1 MSPETIKQ
9 LWALLGVT
17 ATAVLGWI
25 GYALKVRTDMK
36 KEEIDRGRK
45 ASESERVER
54 EKLRKELEDKL
65 NKISSLSESQ
75 RVICENQARIEDSL
89 NKIVNLSL
97 SQEER
102 LSAISEGLLIALDS
116 CLTQDR
122 ILLENGLM
130 TGDLSKKY
138 QDIEDFEKK
147 LRANV
152 LAPKKETLERL

>member
-1 MSPETIKQ
+1 MNSETIKQ
-9 LWALLGVT
+9 LWALVGVV

-45 ASESERVER
+45 ASESERMER

-65 NKISSLSESQ
+65 NKISSLSDSQ

-102 LSAISEGLLIALDS
+102 LSAISEGHLIALDS
-116 CLTQDR
+116 CLTQDK

-147 LRANV
+147 LRASA

>member
-1 MSPETIKQ
+1 MSPETTKL
-9 LWALLGVT
+9 LWALLGVI

-36 KEEIDRGRK
+36 KEEIDRGRR

-97 SQEER
+97 SQVER
-102 LSAISEGLLIALDS
+102 LSAISAGLLIALDS
-116 CLTQDR
+116 CLTQEK
-122 ILLENGLM
+122 ILLKN
-130 TGDLSKKY
+130 S
-138 QDIEDFEKK
+138 
-147 LRANV
+147 
-152 LAPKKETLERL
+152 

>member
-9 LWALLGVT
+9 LWALLGIIS
-17 ATAVLGWI
+17 TAVLGWI
-25 GYALKVRTDMK
+25 GYALKVRTDMR
-36 KEEIDRGRK
+36 KEEIDRGHK
-45 ASESERVER
+45 ASESERMER

-65 NKISSLSESQ
+65 NKIASLSDSQ

-116 CLTQDR
+116 CLAQDR

-138 QDIEDFEKK
+138 QDIENFEKK
-147 LRANV
+147 LRAQA
-152 LAPKKETLERL
+152 LSSKKEDLERL